1 MRANQDIR
9 QAARRNG
16 VRLWRIADRL
26 GIHDSNLSRK
36 MKERT
41 AQRGETKNLRIIE
54 EIAEEDYR

>member
-36 MKERT
+36 MRKELPSEEK
-41 AQRGETKNLRIIE
+41 QKIFRIIE